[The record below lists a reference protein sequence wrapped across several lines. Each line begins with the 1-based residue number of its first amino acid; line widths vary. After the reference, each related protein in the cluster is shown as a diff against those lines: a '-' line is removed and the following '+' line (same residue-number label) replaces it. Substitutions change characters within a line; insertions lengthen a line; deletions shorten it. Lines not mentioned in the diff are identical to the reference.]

1 MGMGRKG
8 KLVKTNKARTISQ
21 TGKQVS
27 GPKHYY
33 TLKRNNSIVQLRTR
47 SINVITKQSSSRG
60 PQNMASTSRPEDSEF
75 TALYKKA
82 NKSYSEEISIDTI
95 PEEPTRYT
103 YNDFLQ
109 KLQKL
114 VDDRKTTDIPLT
126 DIKKKYL
133 LILRT
138 YMISLPK

>member
-8 KLVKTNKARTISQ
+8 KLVKTNKARTLSE

-60 PQNMASTSRPEDSEF
+60 PQNIASTSRPEDSEF
-75 TALYKKA
+75 TTLYKRA
-82 NKSYSEEISIDTI
+82 TKSIAEEISVDTI
-95 PEEPTRYT
+95 PEETTGYT
-103 YNDFLQ
+103 FCDFLQ
-109 KLQKL
+109 KLQKKSL
-114 VDDRKTTDIPLT
+114 NFESIIRPITPS
-126 DIKKKYL
+126 
-133 LILRT
+133 ILNC
-138 YMISLPK
+138 IIIVHPIC